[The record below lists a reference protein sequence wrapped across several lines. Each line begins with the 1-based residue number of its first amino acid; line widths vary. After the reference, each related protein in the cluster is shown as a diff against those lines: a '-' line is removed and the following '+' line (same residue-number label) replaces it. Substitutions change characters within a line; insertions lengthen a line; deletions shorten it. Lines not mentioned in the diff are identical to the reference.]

1 MDFHI
6 LRQQGLSIHKIAALR
21 DVSRNAVRRAL
32 RSAAPPTGKRRRAKG
47 VKLEPYTC
55 QIDAWLRDEVKSHWS
70 AERIF
75 EELQERGYA
84 GGRTVVKDY
93 VKAHRTRPATTG
105 EARFYVESP
114 GQQLQVDW
122 AEMGAVSI
130 GGGCQRKVYAF
141 VAIMAWSRALFV
153 HFTTDMKLLT
163 WLDCHRR
170 AFTFFGGV
178 PSEVLIDN
186 LKTGVLSCALAE
198 QSVGIRHMSSLLF
211 GAAFCPMAHFPMRPK
226 TKGPSSASCAS
237 PGNASSLVE
246 TSSGSSS
253 STLRPSTGFTSARI
267 NAFIA

>member
-6 LRQQGLSIHKIAALR
+6 LKQQGLSIRKIAALR
-21 DVSRNAVRRAL
+21 GVSRNAVRRAL
-32 RSAAPPTGKRRRAKG
+32 RSATPPTGKRRRAKG

-55 QIDAWLRDEVKSHWS
+55 QIDAWLCDEVKSQWS

-93 VKAHRTRPATTG
+93 VQAHRPRPATTG
-105 EARFYVESP
+105 EARFYVKP

-130 GGGCQRKVYAF
+130 GGVQQKVYAF

-163 WLDCHRR
+163 WLDCWKRR
-170 AFTFFGGV
+170 SRFEPV
-178 PSEVLIDN
+178 
-186 LKTGVLSCALAE
+186 
-198 QSVGIRHMSSLLF
+198 
-211 GAAFCPMAHFPMRPK
+211 AAA
-226 TKGPSSASCAS
+226 
-237 PGNASSLVE
+237 
-246 TSSGSSS
+246 
-253 STLRPSTGFTSARI
+253 
-267 NAFIA
+267 